1 MTDDAEGDSAA
12 GEGKP
17 ADAVR
22 QQADTHEPARGRSE
36 VRLAATVGAVALVVV
51 AGLASWTSFGAWR
64 CHQAEQAQDL
74 FLRAARQSAHDM
86 TTISHTE
93 VESDVQRILDLST
106 GKFYD
111 EFAQRRQPFIDHI
124 KHEQST
130 SQGTV
135 TGAGLVSAG
144 DNSAQALVAVAVK
157 LSKAG
162 NPEQKLDG
170 FRLRIDLQRV
180 GTEAKVSDVEYVQ

>member
-1 MTDDAEGDSAA
+1 MTQDAEGESAA
-12 GEGKP
+12 GEGAP
-17 ADAVR
+17 ADEVR
-22 QQADTHEPARGRSE
+22 QQVTSKEPGRWGSE
-36 VRLAATVGAVALVVV
+36 VQLAAAVGAVALVVV
-51 AGLASWTSFGAWR
+51 AGLTGWISFDAWR
-64 CHQAEQAQDL
+64 GHEAEQRQDV
-74 FLRAARQSAHDM
+74 FLRAARQGAHDM

-93 VESDVQRILDLST
+93 VEADVQRILDVST

-180 GTEAKVSDVEYVQ
+180 GTEIKVSDVEYVQ